1 MSIRQLEERIAHGER
16 MLELLNEVVVGQE
29 KRLQKLEMQ
38 NFQIVEEIR
47 RLRNLLREPFIPEN
61 EKPPQY

>member
-16 MLELLNEVVVGQE
+16 TLELLNEVVVGQE
-29 KRLQKLEMQ
+29 KRLQKLEIQ

-47 RLRNLLREPFIPEN
+47 RLRSLLREPFIPEN
-61 EKPPQY
+61 EKPPHY

>member
-47 RLRNLLREPFIPEN
+47 RLRNLLREPFIPEI